1 MGLTAILKFITN
13 HPLNRGN
20 KFGAVMRFVRW
31 QINTRLNP
39 YPVVY
44 QFTDRALL
52 IVKKGMS
59 GATGNLYCGL
69 HEFNDMGF
77 LLHFLRKDDLFVDIG
92 ANIGSY
98 TVLSAGHVGAQTI
111 SVEPVPATFG
121 HLVRNIG
128 VNQVGGHVQAHN
140 IALGAQPGFV
150 EFTSTLDTVNHVATS
165 EDKDKIKV
173 EMRTLDG
180 ILTGRKT
187 PALLKIDVEGFETEV
202 INGAK
207 GVLADKGLKAIIIEL
222 NNSGARYGYD
232 DKRIHE
238 TFLNAGF
245 EPYLYDPLKRSLTR
259 ADTFGFHNTIYIRD
273 IEYVT
278 ERVRKADKVTVRG
291 RLF

>member
-20 KFGAVMRFVRW
+20 KFGAVMRFLRW

-44 QFTDRALL
+44 PFTDRALL

-92 ANIGSY
+92 ANRGSY

-111 SVEPVPATFG
+111 SVEPVPVTFG
-121 HLVRNIG
+121 HLMRNIG

-140 IALGAQPGFV
+140 IALGAQAGFV

-165 EDKDKIKV
+165 DDKDKIKV
-173 EMRTLDG
+173 EMRTLDD
-180 ILTGRKT
+180 ILAGRKT

-232 DKRIHE
+232 DKKIHE
-238 TFLNAGF
+238 TFLNAGMA
-245 EPYLYDPLKRSLTR
+245 PYLYDPMKRSLTR
-259 ADTFGFHNTIYIRD
+259 AETFGFHNTIYIRD
-273 IEYVT
+273 IDYVT
-278 ERVRKADKVTVRG
+278 ERVRTAEKVAVHG
-291 RLF
+291 KVF